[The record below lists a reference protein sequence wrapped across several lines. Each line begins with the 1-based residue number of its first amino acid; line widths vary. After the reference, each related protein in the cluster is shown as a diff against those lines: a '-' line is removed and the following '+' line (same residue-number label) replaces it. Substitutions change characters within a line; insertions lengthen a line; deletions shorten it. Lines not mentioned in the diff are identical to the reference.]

1 MAALFLFVASIMAS
15 SSIAATPTQS
25 FEDNFNIMWS
35 ENHFTTSEDG
45 QIWNLSLDNDT
56 GTFKYTLL
64 PGKSDLRSMYHVFKN
79 HNETYVFTN
88 F

>member
-1 MAALFLFVASIMAS
+1 METIRRIITSCSSMAALLLFIAALMAS

-45 QIWNLSLDNDT
+45 EIWNLSLDKDT
-56 GTFKYTLL
+56 GTFKSILF
-64 PGKSDLRSMYHVFKN
+64 PV
-79 HNETYVFTN
+79 
-88 F
+88 